1 MGFDARLGFVVNL
14 GAPSSPVAYY
24 QQVGRAGRGTD
35 PAKVILL
42 PAQEDRD
49 IWRYFASLAFPPEQH
64 VRTTLRALAENG
76 APMSTAALETYVD
89 LSRTRLE
96 TMLKVLDVDGAVDRV
111 RGGWTATG
119 QDWVYDQERYDRVA
133 AARRDEQAAM
143 LAYIATDGC
152 RMRFLREQLDDP
164 GAADCGRCDNCG
176 GLAAARSR
184 SPEPP
189 STEAGERLQ
198 RPGVTLAPR
207 KMWPTALANLGIDL
221 KGKITEGAE
230 EGRAVGRLTD
240 LGHGQMLRELFRPET
255 EDGPVPRAARG
266 RRARGARRLAPGL
279 AGPPHRGGVRRVGA
293 PAPADPRPRRGP
305 GPLPEAARRRAAG
318 RSSIPRS
325 ARPGRGQLR
334 PAGRGGRRG
343 ASTSQSTSPST
354 AARCCSSTTSSPP
367 AGPSPSPPGPCAQ
380 AGASAVLPLTLGVES

>member
-24 QQVGRAGRGTD
+24 QQVGRAGRGTG

-42 PAQEDRD
+42 PAHEDRD

-64 VRTTLRALAENG
+64 VRATLRALAENG
-76 APMSTAALETYVD
+76 APMSTAALETHVD

-143 LAYIATDGC
+143 LEYAATDGC

-164 GAADCGRCDNCG
+164 GRRRLRSLRQLRRAR
-176 GLAAARSR
+176 AARR
-184 SPEPP
+184 GLGVGRRPRP
-189 STEAGERLQ
+189 SERLR

-207 KMWPTALANLGIDL
+207 KMWPTALTNLGIDL
-221 KGKITEGAE
+221 KGKIAEPAE

-240 LGHGQMLRELFRPET
+240 LGHGQTLRELFRPG
-255 EDGPVPRAARG
+255 DRGRPGPAQPGR
-266 RRARGARRLAPGL
+266 RRARGPRRLAPG
-279 AGPPHRGGVRRVGA
+279 V
-293 PAPADPRPRRGP
+293 
-305 GPLPEAARRRAAG
+305 
-318 RSSIPRS
+318 
-325 ARPGRGQLR
+325 
-334 PAGRGGRRG
+334 
-343 ASTSQSTSPST
+343 
-354 AARCCSSTTSSPP
+354 
-367 AGPSPSPPGPCAQ
+367 AGPSHRGRPTSSRPVAPS
-380 AGASAVLPLTLGVES
+380 